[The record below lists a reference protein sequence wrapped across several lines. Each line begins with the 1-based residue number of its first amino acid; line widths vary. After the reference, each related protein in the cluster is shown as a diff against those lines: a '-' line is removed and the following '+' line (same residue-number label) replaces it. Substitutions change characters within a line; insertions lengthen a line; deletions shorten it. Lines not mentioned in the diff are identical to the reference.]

1 MDALRHTV
9 LVADDDEATR
19 NIIVKFLVKMDY
31 SYVTATDGL
40 DALKK
45 VRENKFDAVISD
57 IKMPKMDGIDLAMAI
72 ARYCPGVPVMIAT
85 GYGEEYSVRSALSVG
100 ALEYIQ
106 KPFSFFELSL
116 RLRKMI
122 ENSQALNRM
131 KAENR
136 DEKGVEGLK
145 KELEQV
151 LGKDGDPQP

>member
-1 MDALRHTV
+1 MDTPKHIV
-9 LVADDDEATR
+9 LVADDDESTR
-19 NIIVKFLVKMDY
+19 NIIVKFLAKMDY

-40 DALKK
+40 DALEK
-45 VRENKFDAVISD
+45 VRENKFDAVITD

-72 ARYCPGVPVMIAT
+72 SRYCPGVPVMIAT

-106 KPFSFFELSL
+106 KPFSFFELSI

-122 ENSQALNRM
+122 ENSEMLQRM
-131 KAENR
+131 KTENR
-136 DEKGVEGLK
+136 EEKGVEGLK

-151 LGKDGDPQP
+151 LGTEGDHQT